1 MATNLFKRASSSQL
15 FQNVFSNY
23 TAVVWM
29 GLLSLGLIPV
39 YLRVLGPEQWG
50 IVAICMAIQGFMGL
64 LDAGLGQIMPR
75 DMALASADKASQA
88 HVFALFSR
96 SYMTLGLIGFF
107 VGQLAVPYLIAHW
120 FNNGQG
126 LADGTEWVLRLVIA
140 QFFFQ
145 FSNNAHAGYWNGLQE
160 QKTANL
166 RLCFFGTAKHM
177 GALAMV
183 SLWSPHALSY
193 LLPFTVVAALE
204 WAWNRHTI
212 RGGLGDVPAT
222 VLVWRDFRALA
233 HNAGLLAAGVLVG
246 MVVSQLDRIVLSRTL
261 DAATY
266 GSYVIVA
273 NLGLAFMQLQSP
285 LMRAFFP
292 RVVLASV
299 EGVMPKTRLFSAL
312 VLALCVAPCILIAIA
327 APWVLDAWLANPKMT
342 LQGTTPLRLILCA
355 VAVNAIYNLLYQR
368 IVAAG
373 ENRVVIWINVV
384 VFAIIAPTLYLTASV
399 YGAVAGGLAWLAS
412 SFLQLAMG
420 GYWLL
425 GLRKSTMQESPK
437 YD

>member
-1 MATNLFKRASSSQL
+1 
-15 FQNVFSNY
+15 
-23 TAVVWM
+23 
-29 GLLSLGLIPV
+29 
-39 YLRVLGPEQWG
+39 
-50 IVAICMAIQGFMGL
+50 
-64 LDAGLGQIMPR
+64 
-75 DMALASADKASQA
+75 
-88 HVFALFSR
+88 
-96 SYMTLGLIGFF
+96 
-107 VGQLAVPYLIAHW
+107 
-120 FNNGQG
+120 
-126 LADGTEWVLRLVIA
+126 
-140 QFFFQ
+140 
-145 FSNNAHAGYWNGLQE
+145 
-160 QKTANL
+160 
-166 RLCFFGTAKHM
+166 
-177 GALAMV
+177 
-183 SLWSPHALSY
+183 
-193 LLPFTVVAALE
+193 
-204 WAWNRHTI
+204 
-212 RGGLGDVPAT
+212 
-222 VLVWRDFRALA
+222 
-233 HNAGLLAAGVLVG
+233 LAAGVLVG

-384 VFAIIAPTLYLTASV
+384 VFAIIAPTLYLTASA

-420 GYWLL
+420 SYWLL
-425 GLRKSTMQESPK
+425 GIRKSTMQEGPK